1 MAPLFDWLGSE
12 RSSSVREAVD
22 DLRDM
27 LRVGEELFAA
37 ACATLLD
44 NEILEMDMEARDDE
58 IDSREA
64 HMRHAA
70 LEYLTSSPGRQ
81 LPYMLKILGI
91 VQEAERIGDLAKS
104 LSDTA
109 RLADRPRMGDA
120 VLPIRALRDRVL
132 EAFAET
138 RACFVEHDVSRAERV
153 LLRHGEIKRDA
164 REAIAALARDGHG
177 STNEAVVL
185 ALGARMIGRTSSHL
199 ANIASIVVFP
209 YEQIRRSHLD
219 DDS

>member
-12 RSSSVREAVD
+12 RSSAVREAVD

-27 LRVGEELFAA
+27 LRVGEEMFAA
-37 ACATLLD
+37 ACANLLD
-44 NEILEMDMEARDDE
+44 NEILEVDMELRDDE

-64 HMRHAA
+64 HLRHAA
-70 LEYLTSSPGRQ
+70 LEYLSSSPGRQ
-81 LPYMLKILGI
+81 LPYVLKILGI

-104 LSDTA
+104 LADTA
-109 RLADRPRMGDA
+109 LIADAPRLGES

-132 EAFAET
+132 GAFADT
-138 RACFVEHDVSRAERV
+138 RACFVEHDASRAEGV
-153 LLRHGEIKRDA
+153 LLRHDAIKQDVQAVIASLAASDA
-164 REAIAALARDGHG
+164 A
-177 STNEAVVL
+177 SPNEPVVL

-199 ANIASIVVFP
+199 ANIASIVVLP
-209 YEQIRRSHLD
+209 YEHIRRSHLD